1 MSELLKIGPPP
12 EYDPTELKV
21 INESLSQW
29 SPREILDA
37 LGESKDESETL
48 IRLIVACAIVEGP
61 QRLEEL
67 LVQIDRL
74 CAGHHAHLTAK
85 LKDHAYQQLG
95 PGLKELVSIL
105 ASPRQPLQTVRARI
119 ANIRADA
126 QARFTDYDLNI
137 ILYYGRHCISSYLIG
152 TSRNVVAAKDM
163 LRIFSKAPSLLDA
176 KEWKDRLLTAGTKGR
191 ALLFEPKGYE
201 RVVVVLSDG
210 SLMYDPARSSVA
222 SG

>member
-67 LVQIDRL
+67 LIQIDRL

-95 PGLKELVSIL
+95 PGVKELVSIL
-105 ASPRQPLQTVRARI
+105 ASPRQPLQIDETFKI
-119 ANIRADA
+119 
-126 QARFTDYDLNI
+126 
-137 ILYYGRHCISSYLIG
+137 
-152 TSRNVVAAKDM
+152 K
-163 LRIFSKAPSLLDA
+163 
-176 KEWKDRLLTAGTKGR
+176 
-191 ALLFEPKGYE
+191 LLFG
-201 RVVVVLSDG
+201 VHALV
-210 SLMYDPARSSVA
+210 
-222 SG
+222 